1 MTRGKHRVNATIF
14 IFKEIHTKF
23 KVSKRGVFEP
33 KNEKKKKK
41 KEKKGVFLKQK
52 KKKKKK

>member
-33 KNEKKKKK
+33 KNEKKIKNKKK
-41 KEKKGVFLKQK
+41 KNKIK
-52 KKKKKK
+52 